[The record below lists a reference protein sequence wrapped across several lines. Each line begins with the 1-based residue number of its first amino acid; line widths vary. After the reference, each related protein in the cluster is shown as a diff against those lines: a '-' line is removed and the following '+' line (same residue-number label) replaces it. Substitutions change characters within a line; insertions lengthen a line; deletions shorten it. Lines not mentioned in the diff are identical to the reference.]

1 VTRNEGGTGMKKKKK
16 KKKKKKI
23 TGGVAR
29 WDTWG

>member
-1 VTRNEGGTGMKKKKK
+1 VTRNEGGTGMKKKK